1 MNNYIDNSSFKLK
14 NYDLIKSIKSE
25 GDKKYNN
32 NFNNS
37 YLNKKNSSKKNN
49 SYRNGSSQNE
59 SKKNIRNKS
68 NHPNNNISNSNNKF
82 NDNSILLRKKKSG
95 NNIYNSDYLIEYNQK
110 NLSNLFDD
118 NSTIKNNNILS
129 KKKTSNNSNLKS
141 IPKRKESTNS
151 KLSKETIK
159 SKKKEIDNLFNSALF
174 SNPRKNIYKNI
185 NSNSPE
191 INSYNKITSLNKFPI
206 QKKKSYNEELLN
218 NLIKKNII
226 SYNNINKI
234 LSTQN
239 RNYKNSNNNNN
250 DININENNS
259 NNINDINS
267 TLKKITNSLI
277 GLQNLGNTCY
287 MNTCLQNLIHCKP
300 LIKGLLSNK
309 KVKKKKISNSF
320 LNLCLNISI
329 SYKSYSPNDFRNTF
343 CSKHIQYSN
352 YGQHDTVELLRTLL
366 DDISKELNTNEIIS
380 KYKELKTENKSK
392 VEQNNEY
399 HEWYLTRE
407 NSIIINIFYAQIIN
421 IFTCECGYE
430 SYSFEKI
437 LDIPLLLPNNRNSD
451 KLNLEKLLLN
461 YFSGEKFKWDSK
473 CEKCLKKNLFHSKKI
488 LFSKLPKILVFSIQ
502 RYNYLSFGKSNK
514 SVEFYD
520 EIDLKN
526 FIDNDLEINN
536 NTKYKLF
543 GISNHSGT
551 LNFGHYYSYT
561 KVNNCW
567 FEFNDSFV
575 SSKNISYNSTNVYA
589 LFYEQI
595 ID

>member
-1 MNNYIDNSSFKLK
+1 MNNYIEVSSDKLK
-14 NYDLIKSIKSE
+14 KYDFLKSITSE
-25 GDKKYNN
+25 EDKKYNN
-32 NFNNS
+32 KFNYGNS
-37 YLNKKNSSKKNN
+37 YLNKTNSSKKNH
-49 SYRNGSSQNE
+49 SYRNGNSQNE
-59 SKKNIRNKS
+59 SKKNIRKKS
-68 NHPNNNISNSNNKF
+68 NHPKNNISNSKNIF
-82 NDNSILLRKKKSG
+82 DENSILLKKKKSG
-95 NNIYNSDYLIEYNQK
+95 NNIHNSDYLMEYNKK
-110 NLSNLFDD
+110 NLSNLYD
-118 NSTIKNNNILS
+118 NSTRIKNNDILS
-129 KKKTSNNSNLKS
+129 RKNNSNIKS
-141 IPKRKESTNS
+141 IPKRKESSNS
-151 KLSKETIK
+151 KLSKDTIT
-159 SKKKEIDNLFNSALF
+159 SKKKQIDNIFNSALF
-174 SNPRKNIYKNI
+174 SNQRKNIYKNI

-191 INSYNKITSLNKFPI
+191 INSYNRITSLNKFTI
-206 QKKKSYNEELLN
+206 KKKKSYNEEFLN
-218 NLIKKNII
+218 NPIIKNNI
-226 SYNNINKI
+226 SNNNINKI

-239 RNYKNSNNNNN
+239 RNNKIPNMNNN
-250 DININENNS
+250 ININENNL
-259 NNINDINS
+259 NNINEINS
-267 TLKKITNSLI
+267 ILKKITNSLI

-300 LIKGLLSNK
+300 LIKGLLLNK
-309 KVKKKKISNSF
+309 KTNKKKISNSF
-320 LNLCLNISI
+320 LNLCINISN
-329 SYKSYSPNDFRNTF
+329 SNKSYSPNDFRNTF

-407 NSIIINIFYAQIIN
+407 NSIIINVFYAQIIN
-421 IFTCECGYE
+421 TFTCECGYE

-473 CEKCLKKNLFHSKKI
+473 CEKCLKKNLYHSKKI
-488 LFSKLPKILVFSIQ
+488 LFAKLPKILVFSIQ

-526 FIDNDLEINN
+526 FIDNDLENNN

-567 FEFNDSFV
+567 FEFNDAFV